1 MKLILRLLLEGEQEQ
16 EEGQA
21 SQGDTDHI
29 PSTGEAWMEMGG
41 LQMNL

>member
-1 MKLILRLLLEGEQEQ
+1 MKLILRLLLEEEQ

-29 PSTGEAWMEMGG
+29 PSTGEAWMEMGW